1 MARKPKASDTGMMD
15 SLTSFGQDGQMVAPG
30 QEQLD
35 DGFSDLGWKSKP
47 QIQDMKADLEY
58 ARQETVDQ
66 SANVEGWLNLRN
78 ATGPESGRKTKLP
91 GRSSVQPKLI
101 RKHNEWRYPSLTEP
115 FLNSPD
121 LFKIRPRTF
130 RDGAAARQNQLILNY
145 QFSAKIRKVDWID
158 KYTRKA
164 VDEGTVIVRVGWDRK
179 TERVLTTQTKWD
191 YYSITDPNQLQVLGQ
206 ATQMYMQDPVLFTT
220 DTTVPES
227 LIASVE
233 MSAKM
238 RQPVYAVKMGDEQV
252 MEERVTFNQPSLK
265 LINTKN
271 IFIDPSCEGDW
282 ENAQFIIHTYETT
295 QSELKKRKQFKN
307 LDKVNWVT
315 NQVVSQQANQDH
327 ESKSPMVDTRVQSNK
342 KKVLVYE
349 YWGFQDIYDDGAMCP
364 VVVSWIGDTI
374 IQMEE
379 NPFPDRKPPFV
390 IVPYMPIGD
399 SVFGEADASLLQD
412 NQRISGALTRGSI
425 DLMGRSANAQTG
437 YAKGF
442 LDATNKKRFIEGQ
455 DFEFNPVGDPESAIK
470 QMKYPELPQSALIMN
485 QIQQQEAESMS
496 GVKAFSAGITGDA
509 FGKVA
514 RNTGAV
520 LDAAGQRDM
529 SLLRRLA
536 EGMKLIGQKIMM
548 MNQVYLEESEIV
560 PITDEKFV
568 EIRRENLVGN
578 FDLIC
583 DIASAQMDD
592 LRSQDLGMM
601 LQTIG
606 PDMDPGERKMILA
619 EIAELKRMPELAH
632 SIRTY
637 QPQPDPMQQALQ
649 KAQLDFLLA
658 QIDEM
663 KSRAEKN
670 RADANNTNVDTQQ
683 TSDGTHQRQAI
694 EKQGAQARGNQDL
707 EVTKALLNGETPPQ
721 HIQAAVGFNTMTR
734 RAAEMKDQLGAAAS
748 SPTQASAPAPLGSPL
763 GSLPQQAPGNGQ
775 MPLAPLQSAQS
786 VAQNPGSLAL
796 PG

>member
-1 MARKPKASDTGMMD
+1 MARKPKTADIEVMD
-15 SLTSFGQDGQMVAPG
+15 SSTSFGNDGQMVAPG
-30 QEQLD
+30 SVQED
-35 DGFSDLGWKSKP
+35 NAFSDLGWKNLP
-47 QIQDMKADLEY
+47 QIADMKADLEY
-58 ARQETVDQ
+58 ARQESQDQ
-66 SANVEGWLNLRN
+66 ASNVTGWLDLRN
-78 ATGPESGRKTKLP
+78 ATGAESGRKSKLP

-101 RKHNEWRYPSLTEP
+101 RKHNEWRYPGLSEP

-121 LFKIRPRTF
+121 LFKIRPRTY
-130 RDGAAARQNQLILNY
+130 RDRDAARQNQLILNY
-145 QFSAKIRKVDWID
+145 QFTAKIRKVDWID
-158 KYTRKA
+158 KYVRKT
-164 VDEGTVIVRVGWDRK
+164 VDEGTAIVRVGWERK
-179 TERVLTTQTKWD
+179 SEKIKTTLNKWE
-191 YYSITDPNQLQVLGQ
+191 YYPITDQQQLEVLAQ
-206 ATQMYMQDPVLFTT
+206 ATQMYMDDPILFTT
-220 DTTVPES
+220 DTNVPES
-227 LIASVE
+227 LVASVE
-233 MSAKM
+233 YSAQAKI
-238 RQPVYAVKMGDEQV
+238 PVYAVKVGEEEV
-252 MEERVTFNQPSLK
+252 LEERISFNQPSLK
-265 LINTKN
+265 LINVKN

-282 ENAQFIIHTYETT
+282 EQAQFIIYTYETT
-295 QSELKKRKQFKN
+295 ESELKKRKTFKN
-307 LDKVNWVT
+307 LDKVSWQANY
-315 NQVVSQQANQDH
+315 VVSQQANQDH
-327 ESKSPMVDTRVQSNK
+327 ESKSPMVDTRVRGNK

-349 YWGFQDIYDDGAMCP
+349 YWGFEDIYDDGTMSP

-390 IVPYMPIGD
+390 IVPYMPISD
-399 SVFGEADASLLQD
+399 SVFGESDASLLQD
-412 NQRISGALTRGSI
+412 NQRISGALTRGLI

-455 DFEFNPVGDPESAIK
+455 DFEFNPMGDPEAAMK
-470 QMKYPELPQSALIMN
+470 QMKYPDVPQGALIMN
-485 QIQQQEAESMS
+485 QMQQQEAEAMS
-496 GVKAFSAGITGDA
+496 GVKAFSSGITGDA

-520 LDAAGQRDM
+520 LDAAGQREM

-548 MNQVYLEESEIV
+548 MNQVYLTDTEVV
-560 PITDEKFV
+560 PITDEKFI
-568 EIRRENLVGN
+568 EIRRERLAGD

-637 QPQPDPMQQALQ
+637 QPQPDPMQVELQ
-649 KAQLDFLLA
+649 KAQLELLKA

-670 RADANNTNVDTQQ
+670 RADAENKAVDTAQ
-683 TSDGTHQRQAI
+683 TADGTKQREII
-694 EKQGAQARGNQDL
+694 EKQGAQARGNANL
-707 EVTKALLNGETPPQ
+707 EVTKALLSGETPPQ
-721 HIQAAVGFNTMTR
+721 HIEAAVGFNKMTE
-734 RAAEMKDQLGAAAS
+734 RAAEMKDALAAVS
-748 SPTQASAPAPLGSPL
+748 STPAPIPRLSMAPL

-796 PG
+796 PA

>member
-1 MARKPKASDTGMMD
+1 MARKPKTADIGVMD
-15 SLTSFGQDGQMVAPG
+15 SGTSFGNDGQMVVPG
-30 QEQLD
+30 SVQED
-35 DGFSDLGWKSKP
+35 NAFSDLGWKNLP
-47 QIQDMKADLEY
+47 QIADMKADLEY
-58 ARQETVDQ
+58 ARQESVDQ
-66 SANVEGWLNLRN
+66 ASNVTGWLDLRN
-78 ATGPESGRKTKLP
+78 ATGVESGRKSKLP

-101 RKHNEWRYPSLTEP
+101 RKHNEWRYPGLTEP

-121 LFKIRPRTF
+121 LFKIRPRTY
-130 RDGAAARQNQLILNY
+130 RDRDAARQNQLILNY
-145 QFSAKIRKVDWID
+145 QFTAKIRKVDWID
-158 KYTRKA
+158 KYVRKT
-164 VDEGTVIVRVGWDRK
+164 VDEGTAIVRVGWERK
-179 TERVLTTQTKWD
+179 SEKIKTTLNKWE
-191 YYSITDPNQLQVLGQ
+191 YYPITDQQQLEVLAQ
-206 ATQMYMQDPVLFTT
+206 ATQMYMDDPILFMT
-220 DTTVPES
+220 DTNVPES

-233 MSAKM
+233 YSAQAKI
-238 RQPVYAVKMGDEQV
+238 PVYAVKVGEEEV
-252 MEERVTFNQPSLK
+252 LEERISFNQPSLK
-265 LINTKN
+265 LINVKN

-282 ENAQFIIHTYETT
+282 EQAQFIIYTYETT
-295 QSELKKRKQFKN
+295 ESELKKRKTFKN
-307 LDKVNWVT
+307 LDKVSWQANY
-315 NQVVSQQANQDH
+315 VVSQQANQDH
-327 ESKSPMVDTRVQSNK
+327 ESKSPMVDTRVRGNK

-349 YWGFQDIYDDGAMCP
+349 YWGFEDIYDDGTMCP

-390 IVPYMPIGD
+390 IVPYMPISD
-399 SVFGEADASLLQD
+399 SVFGESDASLLQD
-412 NQRISGALTRGSI
+412 NQRISGALTRGLI

-455 DFEFNPVGDPESAIK
+455 DFEFNPVGDPEASLR
-470 QMKYPELPQSALIMN
+470 QMKYPEVPQSALIMN
-485 QIQQQEAESMS
+485 QMQQQEAEAMS
-496 GVKAFSAGITGDA
+496 GVKAFSSGITGDA

-520 LDAAGQRDM
+520 LDAAGQREM

-548 MNQVYLEESEIV
+548 MNQVYLTDTEVV
-560 PITDEKFV
+560 PITDEKFI
-568 EIRRENLVGN
+568 EIRRERLAGD

-619 EIAELKRMPELAH
+619 EIAELKRMPELAQ

-637 QPQPDPMQQALQ
+637 EPKPDPMQQALQ
-649 KAQLDFLLA
+649 KAQLDLLLA
-658 QIDEM
+658 QIDEL
-663 KSRAEKN
+663 KSRADKN
-670 RADANNTNVDTQQ
+670 RADAANTETDTQQ
-683 TSDGTHQRQAI
+683 TADGTKQRQAI

-721 HIQAAVGFNTMTR
+721 HIEAAVGFNKMTQ
-734 RAAEMKDQLGAAAS
+734 RAAEMKDQLGSLNAAPAPVPLGS
-748 SPTQASAPAPLGSPL
+748 TLSGLPTQAPTD
-763 GSLPQQAPGNGQ
+763 GSL
-775 MPLAPLQSAQS
+775 PLAPLQSVQTL
-786 VAQNPGSLAL
+786 AQNPGSLAL
-796 PG
+796 PA

>member
-1 MARKPKASDTGMMD
+1 MARKPKTADTEVMD
-15 SLTSFGQDGQMVAPG
+15 SSTSFGNDGQMVAPG
-30 QEQLD
+30 SVQED
-35 DGFSDLGWKSKP
+35 NAFSDLGWKNLP
-47 QIQDMKADLEY
+47 QIADMKADLEY
-58 ARQETVDQ
+58 ARQESVDQ
-66 SANVEGWLNLRN
+66 ASNVTGWLDLRN
-78 ATGPESGRKTKLP
+78 ATGAESGRKSKLP

-101 RKHNEWRYPSLTEP
+101 RKHNEWRYPGLTEP

-121 LFKIRPRTF
+121 LFKIRPRTY
-130 RDGAAARQNQLILNY
+130 RDRDAARQNQLILNY
-145 QFSAKIRKVDWID
+145 QFTAKIRKVDWID
-158 KYTRKA
+158 KYVRKT
-164 VDEGTVIVRVGWDRK
+164 VDEGTAIVRVGWERK
-179 TERVLTTQTKWD
+179 SEKIKTTLNKWE
-191 YYSITDPNQLQVLGQ
+191 YYPITDQQQLEVLAQ
-206 ATQMYMQDPVLFTT
+206 ATQMYMDDPILFTT
-220 DTTVPES
+220 DTNVPES
-227 LIASVE
+227 LVASVE
-233 MSAKM
+233 YSAQAKI
-238 RQPVYAVKMGDEQV
+238 PVYAVKVGEEEV
-252 MEERVTFNQPSLK
+252 LEERISFNQPSLK
-265 LINTKN
+265 LINVKN

-282 ENAQFIIHTYETT
+282 EQAQFIIYTYETT
-295 QSELKKRKQFKN
+295 ESELKKRKTFKN
-307 LDKVNWVT
+307 LDKVNWQA
-315 NQVVSQQANQDH
+315 NYVVSQQANQDH
-327 ESKSPMVDTRVQSNK
+327 ESKSPMVDTRVRGNK

-349 YWGFQDIYDDGAMCP
+349 YWGFEDIYDDGTMCP

-379 NPFPDRKPPFV
+379 NPFPDHKPPFV
-390 IVPYMPIGD
+390 IVPYMPISD
-399 SVFGEADASLLQD
+399 SVFGESDASLLQD
-412 NQRISGALTRGSI
+412 NQRISGALTRGLI

-455 DFEFNPVGDPESAIK
+455 DFEFNPMGDPEAAMK
-470 QMKYPELPQSALIMN
+470 QMKYPDVPQGALIMN
-485 QIQQQEAESMS
+485 QMQQQEAEAMS
-496 GVKAFSAGITGDA
+496 GVKAFSSGITGDA

-514 RNTGAV
+514 RNTGAM
-520 LDAAGQRDM
+520 LDAAGQREM

-548 MNQVYLEESEIV
+548 MNQVYLTDVEVV
-560 PITDEKFV
+560 PITDEKFI
-568 EIRRENLVGN
+568 EIRRERLAGD

-637 QPQPDPMQQALQ
+637 QPQPDPMQVELQ
-649 KAQLDFLLA
+649 KAQLELLKA

-670 RADANNTNVDTQQ
+670 RADAENKAVDTAQ
-683 TSDGTHQRQAI
+683 TADGTKQREII
-694 EKQGAQARGNQDL
+694 EKQGAQARGNANL
-707 EVTKALLNGETPPQ
+707 EVTKALLSGETPPQ
-721 HIQAAVGFNTMTR
+721 HIEAAVGFNKMTE
-734 RAAEMKDQLGAAAS
+734 RAAEMKDALAAVS
-748 SPTQASAPAPLGSPL
+748 RTSAPTSGLPMAPL

-796 PG
+796 PA

>member
-1 MARKPKASDTGMMD
+1 MARKSKTADTEVMD
-15 SLTSFGQDGQMVAPG
+15 SSTSFGNDGQMVAPG
-30 QEQLD
+30 SVQEENA
-35 DGFSDLGWKSKP
+35 FSGLGWKNLP
-47 QIQDMKADLEY
+47 QIADMKADLEY
-58 ARQETVDQ
+58 ARQESQDQ
-66 SANVEGWLNLRN
+66 ANNVTGWLDLRN
-78 ATGPESGRKTKLP
+78 ATGAESGRKSKLP

-101 RKHNEWRYPSLTEP
+101 RKHNEWRYPGLSEP

-121 LFKIRPRTF
+121 LFKIRPRTY
-130 RDGAAARQNQLILNY
+130 RDRDAARQNQLILNY
-145 QFSAKIRKVDWID
+145 QFTAKIRKVDWID
-158 KYTRKA
+158 KYVRKT
-164 VDEGTVIVRVGWDRK
+164 VDEGTAIVRVGWERK
-179 TERVLTTQTKWD
+179 SEKIKTTLNKWE
-191 YYSITDPNQLQVLGQ
+191 YYPITDQQQLEVLAQ
-206 ATQMYMQDPVLFTT
+206 ATQMYMDDPILFTT
-220 DTTVPES
+220 DTNVPES
-227 LIASVE
+227 LVASVE
-233 MSAKM
+233 YSAQAKI
-238 RQPVYAVKMGDEQV
+238 PVYAVKVGEEEV
-252 MEERVTFNQPSLK
+252 LEERISFNQPSLK
-265 LINTKN
+265 LINVKN

-282 ENAQFIIHTYETT
+282 EQAQFIIYTYETT
-295 QSELKKRKQFKN
+295 ESELKKRKTFKN
-307 LDKVNWVT
+307 LDKVSWQANY
-315 NQVVSQQANQDH
+315 VVSQQANQDH
-327 ESKSPMVDTRVQSNK
+327 ESKSPMVDTRVRGNK

-349 YWGFQDIYDDGAMCP
+349 YWGFEDIYDDGTMSP

-390 IVPYMPIGD
+390 IVPYMPISD
-399 SVFGEADASLLQD
+399 SVFGESDASLLQD
-412 NQRISGALTRGSI
+412 NQRISGALTRGLI

-455 DFEFNPVGDPESAIK
+455 DFEFNPMGDPEAAMK
-470 QMKYPELPQSALIMN
+470 QMKYPDVPQGALIMN
-485 QIQQQEAESMS
+485 QMQQQEAEAMS
-496 GVKAFSAGITGDA
+496 GVKAFSSGITGDS

-520 LDAAGQRDM
+520 LDAAGQREM

-548 MNQVYLEESEIV
+548 MNQVYLTDTEVV
-560 PITDEKFV
+560 PITDEKFI
-568 EIRRENLVGN
+568 EIRRERLAGD

-637 QPQPDPMQQALQ
+637 QPQPDPMQVELQ
-649 KAQLDFLLA
+649 KAQLELLKA

-670 RADANNTNVDTQQ
+670 RADAENKAVDTAQ
-683 TSDGTHQRQAI
+683 TADGTKQREII
-694 EKQGAQARGNQDL
+694 EKQGAQARGNANL
-707 EVTKALLNGETPPQ
+707 EVTKALLSGETPPQ
-721 HIQAAVGFNTMTR
+721 HIEAAVGFNKMTE
-734 RAAEMKDQLGAAAS
+734 RAAEMKDALAAVS
-748 SPTQASAPAPLGSPL
+748 STPAPIPRLSMAPL

-796 PG
+796 PA

>member
-1 MARKPKASDTGMMD
+1 MARKPKAASTETMD
-15 SLTSFGQDGQMVAPG
+15 LNTSFGNDGQMVAPG
-30 QEQLD
+30 SVQED
-35 DGFSDLGWKSKP
+35 NAFSDLGWKNLP
-47 QIQDMKADLEY
+47 QIVDMKADLEY
-58 ARQETVDQ
+58 ARQESVDQ
-66 SANVEGWLNLRN
+66 ANNVSGWLDLRN
-78 ATGPESGRKTKLP
+78 ATGAESGRKSKLP

-101 RKHNEWRYPSLTEP
+101 RKHNEWRYPGLTEP

-121 LFKIRPRTF
+121 LFKIRPRTY
-130 RDGAAARQNQLILNY
+130 RDRDAARQNQLILNY
-145 QFSAKIRKVDWID
+145 QFTAKIRKVDWID
-158 KYTRKA
+158 KYVRKT
-164 VDEGTVIVRVGWDRK
+164 VDEGTAIVRVGWERK
-179 TERVLTTQTKWD
+179 SEKIKTILNKWE
-191 YYSITDPNQLQVLGQ
+191 YYPITDQQQLEVLAQ
-206 ATQMYMQDPVLFTT
+206 ATQMYMDDPILFTT
-220 DTTVPES
+220 DTNVPES
-227 LIASVE
+227 LVASVE
-233 MSAKM
+233 YSAQVKI
-238 RQPVYAVKMGDEQV
+238 PVYAVKVGEEEV
-252 MEERVTFNQPSLK
+252 VEERISFNQPSLK
-265 LINTKN
+265 LINVKN

-282 ENAQFIIHTYETT
+282 EQAQFIIYTYETT
-295 QSELKKRKQFKN
+295 ESELKKRKTFKN
-307 LDKVNWVT
+307 LDKVSWQANY
-315 NQVVSQQANQDH
+315 VVSQQANQDH
-327 ESKSPMVDTRVQSNK
+327 ETKSPMVDTRVRGNK

-349 YWGFQDIYDDGAMCP
+349 YWGFEDIYDDGTMCP
-364 VVVSWIGDTI
+364 VVVSWIGDTV

-390 IVPYMPIGD
+390 IVPYMPISD
-399 SVFGEADASLLQD
+399 SVFGESDASLLQD
-412 NQRISGALTRGSI
+412 NQRISGALTRGLI

-455 DFEFNPVGDPESAIK
+455 DFEFNPMGDPEAAMK
-470 QMKYPELPQSALIMN
+470 QMKYPDVPQGALIMN
-485 QIQQQEAESMS
+485 QMQQQEAEAMS
-496 GVKAFSAGITGDA
+496 GVKAFSSGITGDS

-520 LDAAGQRDM
+520 LDAAGQREM

-536 EGMKLIGQKIMM
+536 EGIKLIGQKIMM
-548 MNQVYLEESEIV
+548 MNQVYLTDTEVV
-560 PITDEKFV
+560 PITDEKFI
-568 EIRRENLVGN
+568 EIRRERLAGD

-637 QPQPDPMQQALQ
+637 QPQPDPMQVELQ
-649 KAQLDFLLA
+649 KAQLELLKA

-670 RADANNTNVDTQQ
+670 RADAENKAVDTAQ
-683 TSDGTHQRQAI
+683 TADGTKQREVI
-694 EKQGAQARGNQDL
+694 EKQGAQARGNANL

-721 HIQAAVGFNTMTR
+721 HIEAAVGFNKMTE
-734 RAAEMKDQLGAAAS
+734 RAAEMKDALAVVS
-748 SPTQASAPAPLGSPL
+748 STPAPTQGLPMAPL

-796 PG
+796 PA

>member
-1 MARKPKASDTGMMD
+1 MARKPKTADTEVMD
-15 SLTSFGQDGQMVAPG
+15 SSTSFGNEGQAVAPG
-30 QEQLD
+30 SVQED
-35 DGFSDLGWKSKP
+35 NAFSGLGWKNLP
-47 QIQDMKADLEY
+47 QIADMKADLEY
-58 ARQETVDQ
+58 ARQESQDQ
-66 SANVEGWLNLRN
+66 ASNVTGWLDLRN
-78 ATGPESGRKTKLP
+78 ATGAESGRKSKLP

-101 RKHNEWRYPSLTEP
+101 RKHNEWRYPGLTEP

-130 RDGAAARQNQLILNY
+130 RDRDAARQNQLILNY
-145 QFSAKIRKVDWID
+145 QFTAKIRKVDWID
-158 KYTRKA
+158 KYVRKT
-164 VDEGTVIVRVGWDRK
+164 VDEGTAIVRIGWERK
-179 TERVLTTQTKWD
+179 SEKIKTILNKWE
-191 YYSITDPNQLQVLGQ
+191 YYPITDQQQLEVLAQ
-206 ATQMYMQDPVLFTT
+206 ATQMYMNDPVLFTT
-220 DTTVPES
+220 DTNVPES
-227 LIASVE
+227 LVASVE
-233 MSAKM
+233 YSAQAKI
-238 RQPVYAVKMGDEQV
+238 PVYAVKVGEEEV
-252 MEERVTFNQPSLK
+252 VEERISFNQPSLK
-265 LINTKN
+265 LINVKN

-282 ENAQFIIHTYETT
+282 EQAQFIIYTYETT
-295 QSELKKRKQFKN
+295 ESELKKRKTFKN
-307 LDKVNWVT
+307 LDKVSWQANY
-315 NQVVSQQANQDH
+315 VVSQQANQDH
-327 ESKSPMVDTRVQSNK
+327 ETKSPMVDTRVRGNK

-349 YWGFQDIYDDGAMCP
+349 YWGFEDIYDDGTMCP

-390 IVPYMPIGD
+390 IVPYMPISD
-399 SVFGEADASLLQD
+399 SVFGESDASLLQD
-412 NQRISGALTRGSI
+412 NQRISGALTRGLI

-455 DFEFNPVGDPESAIK
+455 DFEFNPMGDPEAAMR
-470 QMKYPELPQSALIMN
+470 QMKYPDVPQGALIMN
-485 QIQQQEAESMS
+485 QMQQQEAEAMS
-496 GVKAFSAGITGDA
+496 GVKAFSSGITGDA

-520 LDAAGQRDM
+520 LDAAGQREM

-548 MNQVYLEESEIV
+548 MNQVYLTDTEVV
-560 PITDEKFV
+560 PITDEKFI
-568 EIRRENLVGN
+568 EIRRERLAGD

-592 LRSQDLGMM
+592 LRSQDLGMI
-601 LQTIG
+601 LQTTG
-606 PDMDPGERKMILA
+606 PDMDPGERKMVLA

-637 QPQPDPMQQALQ
+637 QPQPDPMQVELQ
-649 KAQLDFLLA
+649 KAQLELLHA

-663 KSRAEKN
+663 KSRAQKN
-670 RADANNTNVDTQQ
+670 RADAENKAVDTAQ
-683 TSDGTHQRQAI
+683 TADGTKQREII
-694 EKQGAQARGNQDL
+694 EKQGAQARGNANL

-721 HIQAAVGFNTMTR
+721 HIEAAVGFNKMTER
-734 RAAEMKDQLGAAAS
+734 SAEMKDALAAVS
-748 SPTQASAPAPLGSPL
+748 NTPASAPGLPMAPL

-796 PG
+796 PA

>member
-1 MARKPKASDTGMMD
+1 MARKPKTADTEVMD
-15 SLTSFGQDGQMVAPG
+15 SSTSFGNDGQMVAPG
-30 QEQLD
+30 SVQED
-35 DGFSDLGWKSKP
+35 NAFSDLGWKNLP
-47 QIQDMKADLEY
+47 QIADMKADLEY
-58 ARQETVDQ
+58 ARQESVDQ
-66 SANVEGWLNLRN
+66 ASNVTGWLDLRN
-78 ATGPESGRKTKLP
+78 ATGAESGRKSKLP

-101 RKHNEWRYPSLTEP
+101 RKHNEWRYPGLTEP

-121 LFKIRPRTF
+121 LFKIRPRTY
-130 RDGAAARQNQLILNY
+130 RDRDAARQNQLILNY
-145 QFSAKIRKVDWID
+145 QFTAKIRKVDWID
-158 KYTRKA
+158 KYVRKT
-164 VDEGTVIVRVGWDRK
+164 VDEGTAIVRVGWERK
-179 TERVLTTQTKWD
+179 SEKIKTTLNKWE
-191 YYSITDPNQLQVLGQ
+191 YYPITDQQQLEVLAQ
-206 ATQMYMQDPVLFTT
+206 ATQMYMDDPILFTT
-220 DTTVPES
+220 DTNVPES
-227 LIASVE
+227 LVASVE
-233 MSAKM
+233 YSAQAKI
-238 RQPVYAVKMGDEQV
+238 PVYAVKVGEEEV
-252 MEERVTFNQPSLK
+252 LEERISFNQPSLK
-265 LINTKN
+265 LINVKN

-282 ENAQFIIHTYETT
+282 EQAQFIIYTYETT
-295 QSELKKRKQFKN
+295 ESELKKRKTFKN
-307 LDKVNWVT
+307 LDKVNWQA
-315 NQVVSQQANQDH
+315 NYVVSQQANQDH
-327 ESKSPMVDTRVQSNK
+327 ESKSPMVDTRVRGNK

-349 YWGFQDIYDDGAMCP
+349 YWGFEDIYDDGTMCP

-390 IVPYMPIGD
+390 IVPYMPISD
-399 SVFGEADASLLQD
+399 SVFGESDASLLQD
-412 NQRISGALTRGSI
+412 NQRISGALTRGLI

-455 DFEFNPVGDPESAIK
+455 DFEFNPMGDPEAAMK
-470 QMKYPELPQSALIMN
+470 QMKYPDVPQGALIMN
-485 QIQQQEAESMS
+485 QMQQQEAEAMS
-496 GVKAFSAGITGDA
+496 GVKAFSSGITGDA

-520 LDAAGQRDM
+520 LDAAGQREM

-548 MNQVYLEESEIV
+548 MNQVYLTDTEVV
-560 PITDEKFV
+560 PITDEKFI
-568 EIRRENLVGN
+568 EIRRERLAGD

-637 QPQPDPMQQALQ
+637 QPQPDPMQVELQ
-649 KAQLDFLLA
+649 KAQLELLKA

-670 RADANNTNVDTQQ
+670 RADAENKAVDTAQ
-683 TSDGTHQRQAI
+683 TADGTKQREII
-694 EKQGAQARGNQDL
+694 EKQGAQARGNANL

-721 HIQAAVGFNTMTR
+721 HIEAAVGFNKMTE
-734 RAAEMKDQLGAAAS
+734 RAAEMKDALAAVS
-748 SPTQASAPAPLGSPL
+748 STPAPTSGLPMAPL

-786 VAQNPGSLAL
+786 VPQNPGSLAL
-796 PG
+796 PA